1 MTKQGIPEVLSVD
14 NISLMENIYNTK
26 NNVE

>member
-14 NISLMENIYNTK
+14 IISLMENIYNTK